1 MSLSF
6 DVIVVGSYSVD
17 LIFSG
22 MSEFPQ
28 LGKDV
33 VSSDFKMTPGEAFI
47 PAVAMHRL
55 GLKVGWATDFGND
68 DFSQFALKYAREE
81 GLDDSLFVFHDRP
94 FRRISV
100 SASFPGDNAYLTY
113 YDADPQIPAAVLA
126 LRKSRA
132 QVLFIPGLYYGPFLE
147 IGINLIRIKKME
159 LVMDGNSSSGTILGR
174 SRESAAIRN
183 AINYA
188 DVFLPNAKEA
198 RRLAGED
205 DLEQAI
211 YKLAELCP
219 QVVIKDGSN
228 GSIAYFN
235 KNLIRMPGISINPAD
250 TTGAGDN
257 FNAGF
262 LYAWLNHYPTDTC
275 LKWGNITGGL
285 STMEMGGTTRKIT
298 IEEVNK
304 VLISQYNNSS
314 LVVQKSVQ

>member
-1 MSLSF
+1 MSLIF

-22 MSEFPQ
+22 MPEFPQ

-33 VSSDFKMTPGEAFI
+33 VGSEFKMTPGEAFI

-68 DFSQFALKYAREE
+68 DFSLLALKYAREE
-81 GLDDSLFVFHDRP
+81 GLDESLFVFHDRP

-113 YDADPQIPAAVLA
+113 YDPDPQLPAAVPA
-126 LRKSRA
+126 LGKSQA
-132 QVLFIPGLYYGPFLE
+132 KIIFIPGLYYGSFLE
-147 IGINLIRIKKME
+147 IGINLIRIKKMK
-159 LVMDGNSSSGTILGR
+159 LMMDGNSSSGTIIGN
-174 SRESAAIRN
+174 SRQSKAIRN
-183 AINYA
+183 AIKNA

-198 RRLAGED
+198 RRLTGED

-211 YKLAELCP
+211 YKLAVLCP
-219 QVVIKDGSN
+219 QVVIKDGKK
-228 GSIAYFN
+228 GSLAYTN
-235 KNLIRMPGISINPAD
+235 NELKRMPGISINTVD

-262 LYAWLNHYPTDTC
+262 IYAWLNHYPIDTC
-275 LKWGNITGGL
+275 LQFGNITGGL
-285 STMEMGGTTRKIT
+285 STMELGGTTRKVT
-298 IEEVNK
+298 IAEVMN
-304 VLISQYNNSS
+304 VLASQYINSS
-314 LVVQKSVQ
+314 TIA